1 MVTKSM
7 AAPLK
12 IKNFR
17 RFYAAQVVSDFGN
30 WIDFT
35 ALLVLIA
42 YQWELGATALAF
54 FYICIGLPYV
64 LISPFVG
71 VLVDRLNWRHVMIV
85 SDLLRAAIVLS
96 FIWTPNISILLS
108 LVFLR
113 GVLNA
118 FFNSSR
124 QVTFRVIVP
133 ENLLLQ
139 ANSLSQLSIYTSK
152 VLGPAISGL
161 LLLVVQPSGAFV
173 INAVTY
179 LVSAVLI
186 YSLPKALTK
195 ERQANERRGSR
206 KDKKEK
212 GQFLK
217 EFQEGLRYIF
227 SIRIL
232 FVMIGFN
239 AAAFFVIFLFNS
251 LGPLLAKTVGLNE
264 TVFGFLISAV
274 GLGSVVGS
282 ILIGQWGE
290 KVNHLLLICFA
301 AMVTGSLIIV
311 LSIGG
316 YGFLPNV
323 PLLWIVIWF
332 LIGIGVSSFSVSY
345 GYILQSKTPSN
356 YLGRVSS
363 TGEAM
368 ISVSMVVAPLIGTLL
383 TTFIGVSGVFLMAG
397 VLMILLGIVVVLSRS
412 KILVLSQPLSHNIP

>member
-1 MVTKSM
+1 MFNKLM

-17 RFYAAQVVSDFGN
+17 RLYAAQVISDFGN

-42 YQWELGATALAF
+42 YKWELGSTALAF
-54 FYICIGLPYV
+54 FYISIGLPYV
-64 LISPFVG
+64 LIGPFVG
-71 VLVDRLNWRHVMIV
+71 VLVDRMNWRNVMIF
-85 SDLLRAAIVLS
+85 SDLLRAVIVCS
-96 FIWTPNISILLS
+96 FIWTPNIYILLS

-124 QVTFRVIVP
+124 QVTFRLIVP
-133 ENLLLQ
+133 ESLLLQ

-161 LLLVVQPSGAFV
+161 LLLVMQPSGAFI
-173 INAVTY
+173 INAITY
-179 LVSAVLI
+179 IVSAILI
-186 YSLPKALTK
+186 YSLPLNLNNEQQSNKLK
-195 ERQANERRGSR
+195 ES
-206 KDKKEK
+206 KKQKNAK
-212 GQFLK
+212 GQFFR
-217 EFQEGLRYIF
+217 EFQEGLNFIF

-274 GLGSVVGS
+274 GLGSIVGS
-282 ILIGQWGE
+282 LLIGQWG
-290 KVNHLLLICFA
+290 KNVNHLLLICFA

-311 LSIGG
+311 LSFGG
-316 YGFLPNV
+316 FGILPNV
-323 PLLWIVIWF
+323 PILWISIWF
-332 LIGIGVSSFSVSY
+332 LIGIGVSSFSVTY
-345 GYILQSKTPSN
+345 GYILQSRTPSN

-368 ISVSMVVAPLIGTLL
+368 INVSMVVAPLVGTVL
-383 TTFIGVSGVFLMAG
+383 TKFIGVGGVFLIAG
-397 VLMILLGIVVVLSRS
+397 ILMILLGIVVVLSKS
-412 KILVLSQPLSHNIP
+412 KILGLTQPLSQKSS

>member
-1 MVTKSM
+1 MV
-7 AAPLK
+7 APLK

-17 RFYAAQVVSDFGN
+17 KFYAAQVISDFGN

-42 YQWELGATALAF
+42 YKWELGSTALAF

-64 LISPFVG
+64 LLGPFVG
-71 VLVDRLNWRHVMIV
+71 VLVDRMNWRNVMIF

-96 FIWTPNISILLS
+96 FIWTPNIYVLLS

-124 QVTFRVIVP
+124 QVTFRLIVP

-161 LLLVVQPSGAFV
+161 LLIVVQPSGAFV
-173 INAVTY
+173 INAITY
-179 LVSAVLI
+179 IVSGILI
-186 YSLPKALTK
+186 YSLPLTLNNEKHSNELKKIKQHKKA
-195 ERQANERRGSR
+195 
-206 KDKKEK
+206 K
-212 GQFLK
+212 GQFFK
-217 EFQEGLRYIF
+217 EFQEGFKYIF

-323 PLLWIVIWF
+323 PILWLSIWF

-368 ISVSMVVAPLIGTLL
+368 INVSMVVAPLLGTIL
-383 TTFIGVSGVFLMAG
+383 TKFIGVSGVFLIAG
-397 VLMILLGIVVVLSRS
+397 VLMILLGIIVVLSRS
-412 KILVLSQPLSHNIP
+412 RILVIPQPLSHKIP